1 MNEDGGRVRGML
13 ATRLPLRTG
22 HGGEDGSRDERRVLY
37 CVCVY
42 MCVVCTDSTVGIP
55 ILSSV

>member
-37 CVCVY
+37 CVCV
-42 MCVVCTDSTVGIP
+42 
-55 ILSSV
+55 